1 MSYGLKVWDANGNLT
16 LDTTHKITRLVYTKY
31 LNAGTTG
38 SVEIPEIYDIQVVLM
53 VHCVNPSWSQEQE
66 WDYRMTAL
74 DVNLVGATLSWAPHI
89 GFNGLEYGQDTIVYI
104 FAYK

>member
-1 MSYGLKVWDANGNLT
+1 
-16 LDTTHKITRLVYTKY
+16 
-31 LNAGTTG
+31 
-38 SVEIPEIYDIQVVLM
+38 M

-104 FAYK
+104 FGYK